1 MSWYDYVTGYSK
13 YPTEAQETGRGR
25 RGHFVDNWY
34 VRDDNWTGLTTGLT
48 TGSLFMEGRPVL
60 FPFCFRGASLGTHD
74 TPEPGTQP
82 SAQAQ
87 LIPYQAPLR
96 R

>member
-1 MSWYDYVTGYSK
+1 MVGEVILLTTGTSEM
-13 YPTEAQETGRGR
+13 T
-25 RGHFVDNWY
+25 
-34 VRDDNWTGLTTGLT
+34 TGLTTGLT
-48 TGSLFMEGRPVL
+48 TGSLFVEGRPVL
-60 FPFCFRGASLGTHD
+60 FPFCLRGASLGTHD

-96 R
+96 W